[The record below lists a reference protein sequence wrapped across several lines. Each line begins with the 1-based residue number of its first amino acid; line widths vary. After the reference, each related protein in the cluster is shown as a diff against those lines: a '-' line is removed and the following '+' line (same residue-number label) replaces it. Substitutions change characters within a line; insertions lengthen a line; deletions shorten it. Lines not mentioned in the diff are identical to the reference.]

1 MILEREITGT
11 WPETSIAASEVN
23 ALTAQIGQS
32 SFVDGLMRFGRN
44 LAAADLISVFC
55 LGDRDTPLLI
65 GTASDLGNG
74 RARMAA
80 KAYEQHSSA
89 DRNTDLLTCKTRC
102 GDFLTVQLA
111 ESVPSF
117 PYRRDCYDRPG
128 IGSRIS
134 VIRRRPEYG
143 LSVSLYRARETPVFQ
158 EQHYDRLTALL
169 GLMLTMTERHVA
181 FALKD
186 SLWKENDVQ
195 LRLALNFPE
204 LTDREREVAAMTIKG
219 RTAEEISQILGI
231 AETTVTTH
239 RKKAY
244 QRMNVSNL
252 REMMAIFR
260 T

>member
-1 MILEREITGT
+1 MILEREITGA
-11 WPETSIAASEVN
+11 WPDTNIEASQVS
-23 ALTAQIGQS
+23 ALVAQIGQS
-32 SFVDGLMRFGRN
+32 SFVDALMRFGRD

-74 RARMAA
+74 RARKAA
-80 KAYEQHSSA
+80 KAYEQHSGA

-111 ESVPSF
+111 ESVQSF

-143 LSVSLYRARETPVFQ
+143 LSISLYRARENPVF
-158 EQHYDRLTALL
+158 EEDHYDRLTALL
-169 GLMLTMTERHVA
+169 GLMLMMTERHVA
-181 FALKD
+181 VALKE
-186 SLWKENDVQ
+186 SVWKENDVQ
-195 LRLALNFPE
+195 LRLALNYPD
-204 LTDREREVAAMTIKG
+204 LTYREREVAAMTIKG

-252 REMMAIFR
+252 RELMAGFR
-260 T
+260 V